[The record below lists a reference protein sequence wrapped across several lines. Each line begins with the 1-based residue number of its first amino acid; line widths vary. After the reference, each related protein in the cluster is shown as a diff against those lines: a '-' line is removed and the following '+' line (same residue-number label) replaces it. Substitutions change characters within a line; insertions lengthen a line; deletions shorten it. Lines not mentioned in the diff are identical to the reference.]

1 MRTIV
6 LTAACALGL
15 GLAAM
20 SGASAV
26 PLASGLDNVVNASP
40 VEQVQWRRGPRCRM
54 VTRCFRNHWGR
65 RICRTERICRRW

>member
-20 SGASAV
+20 SGASAA
-26 PLASGLDNVVNASP
+26 PLASGLDTVGNASP
-40 VEQVQWRRGPRCRM
+40 IQQVQWRGPRCRV